1 MSWLRSTAR
10 VWLPVLIWATLIF
23 TGSGDLLSD
32 GRTSRF
38 IGPVLRWF
46 KPDLSDATVRQ
57 IQIVVRKGGHLT
69 EYAILALLSFR
80 ALSGSGGVF
89 SPAWSWRAA
98 WLALGFCA
106 LYATGDEVRQSFVP
120 SRYGSPL
127 DVLIDVVGAA
137 IGLALAWLI
146 ARWRGRGSSVEQPG
160 RRGWRCVP
168 GRAPAEN
175 S

>member
-10 VWLPVLIWATLIF
+10 VWLPVLIWAALIF
-23 TGSGDLLSD
+23 TGSGDLLSE

-46 KPDLSDATVRQ
+46 KPDLSDATVRR
-57 IQIVVRKGGHLT
+57 IQVVVRKGGHLT

-80 ALSGSGGVF
+80 ALSRSGGVF

-106 LYATGDEVRQSFVP
+106 LYATADEVRQSFVP

-127 DVLIDVVGAA
+127 DVLIDIVGAA
-137 IGLALAWLI
+137 FGLVLAWSI
-146 ARWRGRGSSVEQPG
+146 DRWRRRGSPVEQSG
-160 RRGWRCVP
+160 CRG
-168 GRAPAEN
+168 
-175 S
+175 